1 MDGDKLKI
9 AECQPKG
16 GGFQPMKHRVA
27 MYRHSGDLY
36 IILVATHIGRT
47 VFTKNIFLEE
57 KFR

>member
-1 MDGDKLKI
+1 
-9 AECQPKG
+9 
-16 GGFQPMKHRVA
+16 MKHRVA